1 MNFITI
7 VAREIVKLAI
17 FVVLVRMPIEL
28 SRIFDDASYL
38 WMYALS
44 IFLFIVTITH
54 YENLSRIDA
63 IERTFDKD
71 EDDDTKHTTQPQGET
86 TASPQGK
93 DR

>member
-7 VAREIVKLAI
+7 IAREIVKLAI

-71 EDDDTKHTTQPQGET
+71 EDDDTRE
-86 TASPQGK
+86 
-93 DR
+93 

>member
-7 VAREIVKLAI
+7 IAREIVKLVI
-17 FVVLVRMPIEL
+17 FVVLMWMPIEL

-71 EDDDTKHTTQPQGET
+71 EDDDTRE
-86 TASPQGK
+86 
-93 DR
+93 

>member
-1 MNFITI
+1 MTKRNMNFITI

-63 IERTFDKD
+63 SERTFDKD
-71 EDDDTKHTTQPQGET
+71 EDDDTRE
-86 TASPQGK
+86 
-93 DR
+93 

>member
-1 MNFITI
+1 MTERNTNFITI
-7 VAREIVKLAI
+7 IAREIVKLVI
-17 FVVLVRMPIEL
+17 FVVLVWMPIEL

-71 EDDDTKHTTQPQGET
+71 EDDDTRE
-86 TASPQGK
+86 
-93 DR
+93 

>member
-1 MNFITI
+1 MTERNMNFITI

-17 FVVLVRMPIEL
+17 FVVLVWMPIEL
-28 SRIFDDASYL
+28 SRIFDDANYL

-44 IFLFIVTITH
+44 VFLFIVTLTH

-71 EDDDTKHTTQPQGET
+71 EDDDTRE
-86 TASPQGK
+86 
-93 DR
+93 

>member
-7 VAREIVKLAI
+7 IAREFVKLVI
-17 FVVLVRMPIEL
+17 FAVLVWMPIEL

-44 IFLFIVTITH
+44 VFLFIVTITH
-54 YENLSRIDA
+54 YENLSRIDT

-71 EDDDTKHTTQPQGET
+71 EDDDTRE
-86 TASPQGK
+86 
-93 DR
+93 

>member
-71 EDDDTKHTTQPQGET
+71 EDDDTRE
-86 TASPQGK
+86 
-93 DR
+93 

>member
-7 VAREIVKLAI
+7 IAREIIKLVI
-17 FVVLVRMPIEL
+17 FVVLVWMPIEL

-44 IFLFIVTITH
+44 VFLFIVTITH

-71 EDDDTKHTTQPQGET
+71 EDDDTRE
-86 TASPQGK
+86 
-93 DR
+93 

>member
-1 MNFITI
+1 MTKRNMNFITI

-63 IERTFDKD
+63 IESTFDKD
-71 EDDDTKHTTQPQGET
+71 EDDDTRE
-86 TASPQGK
+86 
-93 DR
+93 

>member
-1 MNFITI
+1 MTKRNMNFITI

-17 FVVLVRMPIEL
+17 FVVLMRMPIEL

-71 EDDDTKHTTQPQGET
+71 EDDDTRE
-86 TASPQGK
+86 
-93 DR
+93 

>member
-7 VAREIVKLAI
+7 IAREIVKLVI
-17 FVVLVRMPIEL
+17 FVVLVWMPIEL

-71 EDDDTKHTTQPQGET
+71 EDDDTRE
-86 TASPQGK
+86 
-93 DR
+93 

>member
-7 VAREIVKLAI
+7 IAREIVKLVI
-17 FVVLVRMPIEL
+17 FVVLVWMPIEL

-44 IFLFIVTITH
+44 VFLFIVTITH
-54 YENLSRIDA
+54 YENLSRIDT

-71 EDDDTKHTTQPQGET
+71 EDDDT
-86 TASPQGK
+86 
-93 DR
+93 R

>member
-7 VAREIVKLAI
+7 IAREIVKLVI
-17 FVVLVRMPIEL
+17 FVVLVWMPIEL

-44 IFLFIVTITH
+44 VFLFIVTITH

-63 IERTFDKD
+63 IERTSDKD
-71 EDDDTKHTTQPQGET
+71 EDDDTRE
-86 TASPQGK
+86 
-93 DR
+93 

>member
-1 MNFITI
+1 MNFVTI
-7 VAREIVKLAI
+7 IAREIVKLAI

-71 EDDDTKHTTQPQGET
+71 EDDDTRE
-86 TASPQGK
+86 
-93 DR
+93 

>member
-1 MNFITI
+1 MTKRNMNFITI

-44 IFLFIVTITH
+44 IFLFIVTIMH

-71 EDDDTKHTTQPQGET
+71 EDDDTRE
-86 TASPQGK
+86 
-93 DR
+93 

>member
-1 MNFITI
+1 MTKRNMNFITI
-7 VAREIVKLAI
+7 VAREIVKLTI

-71 EDDDTKHTTQPQGET
+71 EDDDTRE
-86 TASPQGK
+86 
-93 DR
+93 

>member
-1 MNFITI
+1 MTKRNMNFITI

-44 IFLFIVTITH
+44 IFLFILTITH

-71 EDDDTKHTTQPQGET
+71 EDDDTRE
-86 TASPQGK
+86 
-93 DR
+93 

>member
-1 MNFITI
+1 MTERNMNFVTI
-7 VAREIVKLAI
+7 IAREIVKLAI
-17 FVVLVRMPIEL
+17 FVVLVWMPIEL

-71 EDDDTKHTTQPQGET
+71 EDDDTRE
-86 TASPQGK
+86 
-93 DR
+93 

>member
-1 MNFITI
+1 MTKRNMNFITI

-54 YENLSRIDA
+54 YENLSRIDT

-71 EDDDTKHTTQPQGET
+71 EDDDTRE
-86 TASPQGK
+86 
-93 DR
+93 

>member
-1 MNFITI
+1 MTERNMNFITI

-17 FVVLVRMPIEL
+17 FVVLVWMPIEL
-28 SRIFDDASYL
+28 SRIFDDANYL

-44 IFLFIVTITH
+44 VFLFIVTITH

-71 EDDDTKHTTQPQGET
+71 EDDDTRE
-86 TASPQGK
+86 
-93 DR
+93 

>member
-1 MNFITI
+1 MTKRNMNFITI

-63 IERTFDKD
+63 IEMTFDKD
-71 EDDDTKHTTQPQGET
+71 EDDDTRE
-86 TASPQGK
+86 
-93 DR
+93 

>member
-1 MNFITI
+1 MTKRNMNFITI

-63 IERTFDKD
+63 IDRTFDKD
-71 EDDDTKHTTQPQGET
+71 EDDDTRE
-86 TASPQGK
+86 
-93 DR
+93 

>member
-1 MNFITI
+1 MTERNMNFVTI
-7 VAREIVKLAI
+7 IVREIVKLAI

-71 EDDDTKHTTQPQGET
+71 EDDDTRE
-86 TASPQGK
+86 
-93 DR
+93 

>member
-7 VAREIVKLAI
+7 IAREIVKLVI
-17 FVVLVRMPIEL
+17 FVVLMWMPIEL

-44 IFLFIVTITH
+44 VFLFIVTITH
-54 YENLSRIDA
+54 YESLSRIDT

-71 EDDDTKHTTQPQGET
+71 EDDDTRE
-86 TASPQGK
+86 
-93 DR
+93 